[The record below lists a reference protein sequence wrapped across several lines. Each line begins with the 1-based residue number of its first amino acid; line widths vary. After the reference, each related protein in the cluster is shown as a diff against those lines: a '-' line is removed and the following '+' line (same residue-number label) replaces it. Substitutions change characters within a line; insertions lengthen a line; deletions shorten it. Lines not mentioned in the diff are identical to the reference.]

1 MLPGALSF
9 IFFLVE
15 LAMLVIMLINN
26 RHHPF
31 FWTICVIMVLLQVY
45 QLIEFLICQGI
56 SVNITGRLAFTAI
69 SFLPPTGYYLSAK
82 MVGWKHKDY
91 LFWFGIGIAFSL
103 FFILSPVSIV
113 LVDCNPFYAVYAYP
127 LGDYYGIFYFANIFL
142 AIALIA
148 VKMKKKQDPNVR
160 SKSWWTILGY
170 LSFLIPMGLFVFFIN
185 VPFGTAVPSI
195 MCKYAIVVAILLFV
209 YSFQYDDK
217 IVPSSFSNQ

>member
-1 MLPGALSF
+1 
-9 IFFLVE
+9 
-15 LAMLVIMLINN
+15 
-26 RHHPF
+26 
-31 FWTICVIMVLLQVY
+31 
-45 QLIEFLICQGI
+45 
-56 SVNITGRLAFTAI
+56 
-69 SFLPPTGYYLSAK
+69 

-91 LFWFGIGIAFSL
+91 LFWFGIGIAFPL

-113 LVDCNPFYAVYAYP
+113 LVDCNPFYAGYAYP

-160 SKSWWTILGY
+160 LKSWWTILGY

-209 YSFQYDDK
+209 YSFQYHDK
-217 IVPSSFSNQ
+217 IVPFSFSNQ